1 MADPQPNASE
11 ETKMK
16 SFLGFMSL
24 AMLIVG
30 LATQSAFAD
39 GRQGGRPF
47 AGSFAVSFTGT
58 LNTAAVSYCGGT
70 ALPTAI
76 EAHGNGSTSLGTF
89 SFTLFKTGG
98 GGLFH
103 GCLTLTAPNGDIL
116 EATYDAG
123 SGATNSNNFAPA
135 TGGLT
140 FTGGTGRFKNASGSA
155 TFSAIFNRYYPGNS
169 FAGGG
174 PANVPVQGMAF
185 YEIEGTLHRGKN

>member
-1 MADPQPNASE
+1 
-11 ETKMK
+11 MK
-16 SFLGFMSL
+16 SFLRFISL

-30 LATQSAFAD
+30 LAPQSTFAD
-39 GRQGGRPF
+39 GRQGGRRF
-47 AGSFAVSFTGT
+47 EGSFAVSYTGT
-58 LNTAAVSYCGGT
+58 PNTAAVTYCGGT
-70 ALPTAI
+70 ALATAV

-123 SGATNSNNFAPA
+123 STPPNSNLFAQA
-135 TGGLT
+135 TGALT

-155 TFSAIFNRYYPGNS
+155 VFSAIFNPHYPGNS

-174 PANVPVQGMAF
+174 PANVPLQGMAF
-185 YEIEGTLHRGKN
+185 YDIEGTIYRGKN

>member
-1 MADPQPNASE
+1 
-11 ETKMK
+11 MK
-16 SFLGFMSL
+16 SLFRFLAL
-24 AMLIVG
+24 ATVVAG
-30 LATQSAFAD
+30 LAPQSAFAD
-39 GRQGGRPF
+39 EREGGRPF
-47 AGSFAVSFTGT
+47 EGSFAVSWTNT

-70 ALPTAI
+70 ALPIAV

-89 SFTLFKTGG
+89 SVTLFKTGG

-103 GCLTLTAPNGDIL
+103 GCLTLIAPNGDIL

-123 SGATNSNNFAPA
+123 AGPPNSNNFAQA

-174 PANVPVQGMAF
+174 PADVPVQGMAF
-185 YEIEGTLHRGKN
+185 YEIEGTIHRGKR

>member
-1 MADPQPNASE
+1 
-11 ETKMK
+11 MK
-16 SFLGFMSL
+16 SFLGFISL
-24 AMLIVG
+24 ALLIVG
-30 LATQSAFAD
+30 LAPQSVLAD
-39 GRQGGRPF
+39 GPSRGRRF
-47 AGSFAVSFTGT
+47 EGSFAVAFTGT
-58 LNTAAVSYCGGT
+58 VNTGGVSYCGGA
-70 ALPTAI
+70 ALPRAI
-76 EAHGNGSTSLGTF
+76 EAHGNGATSLGTF
-89 SFTLFKTGG
+89 SFTLFKTSG

-123 SGATNSNNFAPA
+123 AGAPNSNNFTQA

-155 TFSAIFNRYYPGNS
+155 TFAAIFDAFYVGSS

-185 YEIEGTLHRGKN
+185 YEIEGTIYRGKN

>member
-1 MADPQPNASE
+1 
-11 ETKMK
+11 MK
-16 SFLGFMSL
+16 SLSGFISL

-30 LATQSAFAD
+30 LAPQSAFAD

-47 AGSFAVSFTGT
+47 EGSFAVSFTNT
-58 LNTAAVSYCGGT
+58 LNTAGASYCGGA
-70 ALPTAI
+70 ALPFAI

-116 EATYDAG
+116 EATYDAA
-123 SGATNSNNFAPA
+123 SSPPNSNLFAQA
-135 TGGLT
+135 AGTLT

-155 TFSAIFNRYYPGNS
+155 ALSAIFNAYYPATS

-174 PANVPVQGMAF
+174 PANVPLQGMAF
-185 YEIEGTLHRGKN
+185 YEIEGTLRRGNR